1 MLGMGDGM
9 HNAVMLKSCHPCVSV
24 RIRRQNYIFSASVR
38 FLESAPPIKD
48 NRPISCHPKYQA
60 FMKCNRSLGPFCV
73 EQNYKSFNRSNYWPK
88 GNLRSCFGQNSVNIN
103 NFNQLP
109 RCVTTKASKQTG
121 IQIKWMKSLLFHL
134 LRASATFC
142 LLISLVIIVAPSFL
156 SWSTGLH
163 TAVFLTNTIIPGKAS
178 IKSMSVGWTKPL
190 TIEDI
195 LLQGVD
201 GDAVLNIPKI
211 ETKASLWSLISGK
224 AGFGD
229 CTIAS
234 PMIDLQ
240 EEKGTGLSRL
250 ALAVISRD
258 KLKDRKI
265 KRISKSKMTIP
276 SVHVNLSLNIKAPG
290 GDFQVING
298 KLLVPEDVAAVIG
311 KRLIAEVLLGHFA
324 TENGQVSESTDDISG
339 FLALRMGLWSECT
352 EAKAEG
358 FLDPKKMQIQLVNPI
373 KLEIDLTPDVGR
385 IYLRQINPLLG
396 EIFGLAVVDED
407 MPDMVVYVS
416 PRNMI
421 LPTEHFAL
429 RIEPMKVV
437 VARGP
442 LVGGIVS
449 LLSKGRNNIVPERR
463 EIRVETSSI
472 NADFDRG
479 GGLTCSRFDLLLAG
493 RLHVASWGTIDLIE
507 ETIEMILAIPETTL
521 REVMGLS
528 SLPKSYYLKIP
539 IKGTFDQPQIDW
551 NTASFNIVQ
560 YMLQERSNKF
570 MKSILKEFSP
580 PEEPI
585 PELNSSLPW
594 GSVKDSTAKEK

>member
-1 MLGMGDGM
+1 MRGGM
-9 HNAVMLKSCHPCVSV
+9 HNAVMLKSCHLSVSV
-24 RIRRQNYIFSASVR
+24 RIRRQHCVFSASVR
-38 FLESAPPIKD
+38 FLASAPPIKD
-48 NRPISCHPKYQA
+48 NRRIGCHLKNQG
-60 FMKCNRSLGPFCV
+60 FLKCNRFLGPFCV
-73 EQNYKSFNRSNYWPK
+73 EQNYKSFNNSNYWSK
-88 GNLRSCFGQNSVNIN
+88 GNLRSHFGQNSVNAN
-103 NFNQLP
+103 NFNQLS
-109 RCVTTKASKQTG
+109 RCIVTKASKQTS
-121 IQIKWMKSLLFHL
+121 IDIKWMKSLLFHL
-134 LRASATFC
+134 LRATATFC
-142 LLISLVIIVAPSFL
+142 LLISLVIIGAPSFL
-156 SWSTGLH
+156 SLSTGLH
-163 TAVFLTNTIIPGKAS
+163 TAVFLTNKVIPGKAS

-190 TIEDI
+190 TIEDV

-211 ETKASLWSLISGK
+211 ETKAPLWSLISGK

-229 CTIAS
+229 CSITS

-250 ALAVISRD
+250 ALAVTSRE
-258 KLKDRKI
+258 KLKGQQK
-265 KRISKSKMTIP
+265 KRVSKRKMTIP
-276 SVHVNLSLNIKAPG
+276 SVRVNLSLNIKAPG

-298 KLLVPEDVAAVIG
+298 KLILPEDVAAVIG
-311 KRLIAEVLLGHFA
+311 KRLVAEVLLGHFA
-324 TENGQVSESTDDISG
+324 TENGQVSESTDDNSG
-339 FLALRMGLWSECT
+339 FLPLRMGLWSECT

-358 FLDPKKMQIQLVNPI
+358 FLDPKKMQIHLVNPI

-385 IYLRQINPLLG
+385 IYLRRINPLLG
-396 EIFGLAVVDED
+396 EILGPAVVDED

-416 PRNMI
+416 PRNMM
-421 LPTEHFAL
+421 LPAEHFAL
-429 RIEPMKVV
+429 SIEPMKVV

-442 LVGGIVS
+442 LVGGILS
-449 LLSKGRNNIVPERR
+449 LLSKGRNNIIPKKQ

-472 NADFDRG
+472 NADFDTG
-479 GGLTCSRFDLLLAG
+479 GSLTCARFDLLLAG

-507 ETIEMILAIPETTL
+507 ENIEMILAIPETTL

-551 NTASFNIVQ
+551 NTASFNIAQ
-560 YMLQERSNKF
+560 QMLQDRSNKF
-570 MKSILKEFSP
+570 MKSILKELSP

-594 GSVKDSTAKEK
+594 ESGEDPTTKEK